1 MSQLMSRARFILVLT
16 ILVLAAATHADASP
30 TIQVPSTFCP
40 GGTGVATLSAPDGG
54 GSWASV
60 QWSITNGT
68 IVSSQGSTLTFRNQS
83 TALIT
88 IGASA
93 TDTNG
98 GTFTANPATVVV
110 HQVTAPDLDT
120 KGSVCIGGSGTAV
133 VRNAASYPSPITW
146 QVTNGTITA
155 NHGASIDYTAGTSGD
170 VLIRATSYDSNG
182 CEVSAQWQVH
192 IVPPPSAQITVSASA
207 CPGSFDATVPD
218 AGVGALYDWSI
229 QNGAIVAGAG
239 TRQIRFVPSNGNAVT
254 LEATVTEFYRGCS
267 THGTYTGEFVP
278 ADGPQI
284 VLDRTSACP
293 GSFVQASIEG
303 TYSSI
308 DWSVTN
314 GYITADNGSSI
325 TFQVNGWG
333 GPAQVAVSVSN
344 GQGCSAYDAADVAVL
359 SVDPPTVTV
368 DKPSVCPGFGVV
380 TATVDGQWAD
390 IDWSV
395 INGEVLSQSGNTATV
410 RSTSWTSGMEL
421 SAWVTDAGGCSTST
435 NSVQIPLRTVSPPT
449 ITVDKPSVCPGF
461 GSVTATIGG
470 EWSNIY
476 WSAINGEILSQ
487 NGNTVTV
494 RSTSWMAGIEL
505 AAWVTDVEGCSAYTN
520 SVQIPLR
527 TLTPPTITV
536 DKPSVCPSFGVV
548 TATIGGV
555 WSNIYWSALNGEIL
569 SQNGNTVTVRSTS
582 WSSGIE
588 LAAWVTDVEGC
599 SAYTNSVQI
608 PLRVIEPPVITV
620 DKPSVCPS
628 FGVVTAT
635 IDGVWSNI
643 YWYAINGEVLSQTG
657 NSVTV
662 RSTSWALGIELNV
675 YVSDVEGCNTSANS
689 VQIPLRVIEP
699 PVITVDKPSVC
710 PSFGVVTATI
720 DGVWSNIYWYPIN
733 GEVVSQTGN
742 TVTVRST
749 SWSSGIELNVYV
761 SDVEGC
767 NTSANSVMVP
777 LRVIEPPVITVDKP
791 SVCPLSGMVTAT
803 IDGDWST
810 IYWSPVN
817 GEIVNQAGN
826 SVTVRSTSW
835 TSAIELTA
843 HVMDSEGC
851 SASTNS
857 VQIPLSSA
865 PTVTA
870 GGPTTF
876 CEGGFVVLT
885 APAGMAGYLW
895 SNGAIAQS
903 ITVTASGAY
912 SVTTTDA
919 YGCAMMSAA
928 AVVTVNPLPAAAITA
943 GGPTTF
949 CEGGSV
955 TLTAPQ
961 NSSYSWSSGATTRSI
976 TIDATGVFSVTV
988 TNANGCSATSTPV
1001 VVTENP
1007 LPAAPV
1013 IAAGGP
1019 TTFCAGGSVTLNA
1032 PAGFTYLWSTGAT
1045 TQSITVSQAGQY
1057 SVSVTN
1063 ANGCSSQGSPVTV
1076 TVNPL
1081 PVATVTAGGPTT
1093 FCAGGSVTLTASAG
1107 SSYLWSNGATTQSIN
1122 ATAGGSYSV
1131 TVTNANGCS
1140 ATSAATSVTVDA
1152 LPVATVSA
1160 SGPTT
1165 FCAGGSVT
1173 LTASAGSSYLWSNGA
1188 ITPSIAVSAAGSY
1201 SVTVTNANG
1210 CSATSA
1216 ATSVTVNALP
1226 AATVSASGPTT
1237 FCEGGSVTLTASA
1250 GSSYLWSNG
1259 ATTQAIDATASGSYS
1274 VTVTNGNGCSATSA
1288 ATSVTVNPL
1297 PTPSIS
1303 AGGPTTF
1310 CQGGSVT
1317 LTGQGGT
1324 PSGAWY
1330 RNGSLYSTQ
1339 ASIVVTSSATFV
1351 YRVQTAAGCAADSA
1365 PTVVTV
1371 NATPSISS
1379 AGGHGSVCD
1388 NETVYW
1394 QVDNPT
1400 AGASI
1405 VWTLTG
1411 GVIVSGQSEARVYY
1425 QAEAE
1430 AASVHLDVL
1439 LTSTAGCTKSYSYDI
1454 PVNRPKPT
1462 ISAGGPTTF
1471 CAGGSVTLTAS
1482 AAPSGWTYLWSNGA
1496 TTQSISVTA
1505 SGTYTVRYRSVTCN
1519 APLSA
1524 PMTVT
1529 VNPLPAATITPSGP
1543 TTFCEGGSVTLTASA
1558 GASYL
1563 WSNGATTSSINVT
1576 ASGSYSVT
1584 VTSAA
1589 GCSATSAATAVT
1601 VNALPAAAI
1610 TPSGPTTFCAGGSV
1624 TLTASAGSSYLWST
1638 GATTSS
1644 INVTASGSYSVT
1656 VTNAAGCSATSAA
1669 TAVTVNAL
1677 PAATVTPSGPTT
1689 FCVGGSVTLT
1699 ASAGASYLWSN
1710 GATTSSIDVSSS
1722 GSYSVTVSNAAGCS
1736 TISAATAVTVNAL
1749 PAATI
1754 TPSGPTTFCAG
1765 GSVTLTA
1772 SAGSSYLWSN
1782 GATTSSINVTS
1793 SGSYSVTVTN
1803 ANGCSATSAGTA
1815 VTVNALPVATITP
1828 SGPTTFC
1835 AGGSVTLTASAG
1847 ASYLWSNGATTA
1859 SIDVSSSGSYSVTV
1873 TSAAG
1878 CSKTSAATAVTVNA
1892 LPVATITPSGPTTFC
1907 AGSSVT
1913 LIASSGSSYLWSTGA
1928 TTSSINVTSSGSY
1941 SVTVTNANGCS
1952 ATSAPTVVTVNAMP
1966 VATIT
1971 PSGPT
1976 TFCAGGS
1983 VTLTAS
1989 AGASYHWSNGATTS
2003 SINVTSSGSYS
2014 VTVTSAAGCFTT
2026 SAATAVTVN
2035 ALPSATISPSGAT
2048 TFCEGGSV
2056 TLTAGAG
2063 ASYLWSNGATTQAI
2077 NATASGSYSV
2087 TVTNGNGCSAT
2098 SAATSVTVNP
2108 TPTSSISAGGPTTF
2122 CQGGSVTLTGQGG
2135 TSGQWLRDGAG
2146 YSIQNPL
2153 AVTSAGTYVYRAQ
2166 TAAGCQ
2172 TDSAP
2177 TVVTI
2182 DPLPSIYS
2190 AGGHGRICDN
2200 ATVYWEVDSPTPG
2213 ATIFWTVT
2221 GGVIVSG
2228 QNEARLYYHAEPQA
2242 ASVHLDVQLTTTAG
2256 CTKTWGYDIPV
2267 DRPTPTISAGGPATF
2282 CAGGSVTLTAS
2293 AAPAG
2298 WTYVWSNFAT
2308 SQSINVTASGT
2319 YSVHYYRPGCDAP
2332 QSAPVTVTVNPL
2344 PTATITPS
2352 GPTTFC
2358 AGGSVTLTA
2367 SAGASYLWSTGA
2379 TTQAINVT
2387 SSGSY
2392 SVTVT
2397 SAAGCSKTS
2406 TAAAVT
2412 VNALPTATITPSGPT
2427 TFCAGGSVTLTASA
2441 ASSYLWSTGATTQAI
2456 NVTTGGNYTVTVT
2469 NAAGCSAT
2477 SAPRSVTVN
2486 ANPSTPVI
2494 TAGGPTTFC
2503 PGGSV
2508 ALTAP
2513 AGLTYLWSNGATTQ
2527 SINATTTGNYT
2538 VTVTNAGG
2546 CSAVSAP
2553 KSVTVNAATAISQHP
2568 QNITIPKNTATTLTV
2583 TASGSGTLA
2592 YQWYKGTSPSTT
2604 TPVSGATSSSY
2615 TTTSLTKGTYTYWV
2629 RVTGTCGVVNSN
2641 TATVTAN

>member
-1 MSQLMSRARFILVLT
+1 MERFAFGRAARIS
-16 ILVLAAATHADASP
+16 ASAATSFGLSTAMRITSAPAASSNSTWDRIVAAMSCVRVARHRLHGDRDSTAADPDVADAD
-30 TIQVPSTFCP
+30 
-40 GGTGVATLSAPDGG
+40 L
-54 GSWASV
+54 
-60 QWSITNGT
+60 
-68 IVSSQGSTLTFRNQS
+68 
-83 TALIT
+83 
-88 IGASA
+88 
-93 TDTNG
+93 
-98 GTFTANPATVVV
+98 
-110 HQVTAPDLDT
+110 APDLDT
-120 KGSVCIGGSGTAV
+120 KGSVCIGGNGTAV

-146 QVTNGTITA
+146 QVTNGVITA
-155 NHGASIDYTAGTSGD
+155 NHGASIDYTAGTSGY
-170 VLIRATSYDSNG
+170 VLILASSFDTNG
-182 CEVSAQWQVH
+182 CEVAAQWQVN
-192 IVPPPSAQITVSASA
+192 IVPQPSAEITVSASV
-207 CPGSFDATVPD
+207 CPGSFEATVPD

-229 QNGAIVAGAG
+229 ANGAIVAGAG

-254 LEATVTEFYRGCS
+254 LDVTVTEFYRGCS
-267 THGTYTGEFVP
+267 NHGTYTGQFVP
-278 ADGPQI
+278 GNGPQI

-293 GSFVQASIEG
+293 GSNVQASIEG

-308 DWSVTN
+308 NWSVTN

-333 GPAQVAVSVSN
+333 GPAQVSVNVSN
-344 GQGCSAYDAADVAVL
+344 GQGCSAYDAEEVAI
-359 SVDPPTVTV
+359 SWVDPPALTV
-368 DKPSVCPGFGVV
+368 DKPSVCPGQGVV
-380 TATVDGQWAD
+380 TATVDGEWSNVY
-390 IDWSV
+390 WSV
-395 INGEVLSQSGNTATV
+395 TNGEVV
-410 RSTSWTSGMEL
+410 
-421 SAWVTDAGGCSTST
+421 
-435 NSVQIPLRTVSPPT
+435 
-449 ITVDKPSVCPGF
+449 
-461 GSVTATIGG
+461 
-470 EWSNIY
+470 
-476 WSAINGEILSQ
+476 SQ
-487 NGNTVTV
+487 NG
-494 RSTSWMAGIEL
+494 S
-505 AAWVTDVEGCSAYTN
+505 
-520 SVQIPLR
+520 
-527 TLTPPTITV
+527 
-536 DKPSVCPSFGVV
+536 
-548 TATIGGV
+548 TAT
-555 WSNIYWSALNGEIL
+555 L
-569 SQNGNTVTVRSTS
+569 RSTS
-582 WSSGIE
+582 WSSGIMVG
-588 LAAWVTDVEGC
+588 AYVTNADGC
-599 SAYTNSVQI
+599 SAFAGGVQI
-608 PLRVIEPPVITV
+608 PLRTASPPTITV

-643 YWYAINGEVLSQTG
+643 YWSPINGEIVSQNG

-662 RSTSWALGIELNV
+662 RSTSWSSGIELNV
-675 YVSDVEGCNTSANS
+675 YVSDADGCNTSANS
-689 VQIPLRVIEP
+689 VTIPLRVVDA

-720 DGVWSNIYWYPIN
+720 DGVWSNIYWYPVN
-733 GEVVSQTGN
+733 GEVLSQNGNSVTVRSTSWSLGIELNLYVSDAEGCNTSANSVTIPLRVVDAPVITVDKPSVCPSFGVVTATIDGVWSNIYWYPVNGEVLSQNGN
-742 TVTVRST
+742 SVTVRST

-761 SDVEGC
+761 SDAEGC

-777 LRVIEPPVITVDKP
+777 LRVIDPPVITVDKP
-791 SVCPLSGMVTAT
+791 SVCPLSGVVTAT

-810 IYWSPVN
+810 IYWSPLN
-817 GEIVNQAGN
+817 GEIVSQDGN

-835 TSAIELTA
+835 SSGIELTA
-843 HVMDSEGC
+843 YVMDSQGC
-851 SASTNS
+851 DASTNS
-857 VQIPLSSA
+857 VQIPLSST

-876 CEGGFVVLT
+876 CEGGSVVLT
-885 APAGMAGYLW
+885 ASAGSSYLW
-895 SNGAIAQS
+895 SNGAVTQA
-903 ITVTASGAY
+903 ITVTAGGTY
-912 SVTTTDA
+912 SVTTSDV
-919 YGCAMMSAA
+919 YGCMLTSAP

-955 TLTAPQ
+955 TLTAPE
-961 NSSYSWSSGATTRSI
+961 NSSYSWSNGATARSI
-976 TIDATGVFSVTV
+976 TVDATGVFSVTV
-988 TNANGCSATSTPV
+988 TNANGCSATSAPM
-1001 VVTENP
+1001 VVTENA
-1007 LPAAPV
+1007 LPVTPV

-1019 TTFCAGGSVTLNA
+1019 TTFCEGGSVTLNA
-1032 PAGFTYLWSTGAT
+1032 PGGFTYLWSNGAA
-1045 TQSITVSQAGQY
+1045 TQSIAVSQAGQY

-1063 ANGCSSQGSPVTV
+1063 ANGCSSQSAPVTV

-1107 SSYLWSNGATTQSIN
+1107 SSYLWSNGATTQSIAATSSGSYSVTVTN
-1122 ATAGGSYSV
+1122 ANGCSATSAATSVTVQALPAATITPSGPTTFCAGGSVTLTAGAGSSYLWSTGATTQSIVASAAGGYSV

-1152 LPVATVSA
+1152 LPVATVTA
-1160 SGPTT
+1160 GGPAT

-1173 LTASAGSSYLWSNGA
+1173 LTASAGASYLWSNGA
-1188 ITPSIAVSAAGSY
+1188 TTSSINVTSAGSY
-1201 SVTVTNANG
+1201 SVTVTNTAG

-1226 AATVSASGPTT
+1226 AATVSASGATT

-1259 ATTQAIDATASGSYS
+1259 ATTSSINVTASGSYS
-1274 VTVTNGNGCSATSA
+1274 VTVTNANGCSATSA

-1303 AGGPTTF
+1303 ASGPTTF
-1310 CQGGSVT
+1310 CQGDSVT
-1317 LTGQGGT
+1317 LTGHGT
-1324 PSGAWY
+1324 PSGGWY

-1339 ASIVVTSSATFV
+1339 GSIVVTSSATFV
-1351 YRVQTAAGCAADSA
+1351 YRIQSAAGCVADSA

-1371 NATPSISS
+1371 NPLPSINS
-1379 AGGHGSVCD
+1379 ASGNGSVCD

-1394 QVDNPT
+1394 QVDNPS

-1411 GVIVSGQSEARVYY
+1411 GVIVSGQNAARVYY
-1425 QAEAE
+1425 QAAAE

-1454 PVNRPKPT
+1454 PVHRPTPT
-1462 ISAGGPTTF
+1462 ISADGPTTF

-1496 TTQSISVTA
+1496 TTQSIVVA
-1505 SGTYTVRYRSVTCN
+1505 AGGTYTVRYRTIICN

-1524 PMTVT
+1524 PVAVT
-1529 VNPLPAATITPSGP
+1529 VNPLPAAT
-1543 TTFCEGGSVTLTASA
+1543 
-1558 GASYL
+1558 
-1563 WSNGATTSSINVT
+1563 
-1576 ASGSYSVT
+1576 
-1584 VTSAA
+1584 
-1589 GCSATSAATAVT
+1589 
-1601 VNALPAAAI
+1601 I

-1624 TLTASAGSSYLWST
+1624 TLTASAGASYLWSTGATTPSINVTSAGSYSVTVTSAAGCSKTSAATAVTVNALPAATITPSGPTTFCAGGTVTLTASAGASYLWST

-1644 INVTASGSYSVT
+1644 INVTSAGSYSVT
-1656 VTNAAGCSATSAA
+1656 VTNAAGCSSTSAA

-1677 PAATVTPSGPTT
+1677 PTAA
-1689 FCVGGSVTLT
+1689 
-1699 ASAGASYLWSN
+1699 
-1710 GATTSSIDVSSS
+1710 
-1722 GSYSVTVSNAAGCS
+1722 
-1736 TISAATAVTVNAL
+1736 
-1749 PAATI
+1749 I

-1793 SGSYSVTVTN
+1793 FGNYSVTVTNAAGCSRTSPATTVNVKALPVATITPSGPTTFCAGGSVTLTASTGSSYLWSNGATTSSINVTSSGSYSVTVTSS
-1803 ANGCSATSAGTA
+1803 NGCSATSAATA

-1847 ASYLWSNGATTA
+1847 SSYLWSNGATTS
-1859 SIDVSSSGSYSVTV
+1859 SIDVSSSGNYSVTV

-1878 CSKTSAATAVTVNA
+1878 CSKTSAPTAVTVNA
-1892 LPVATITPSGPTTFC
+1892 LPAAVITSGPTTFC

-1941 SVTVTNANGCS
+1941 GVTVTNANGCS
-1952 ATSAPTVVTVNAMP
+1952 ATSAPTVVTVNDMP

-1989 AGASYHWSNGATTS
+1989 ASAGASYHWSNGATTP
-2003 SINVTSSGSYS
+2003 SIDVTSPGSFS
-2014 VTVTSAAGCFTT
+2014 VTVTSAAGCFIT
-2026 SAATAVTVN
+2026 SATTAVTVN
-2035 ALPSATISPSGAT
+2035 ALPTATITSGST

-2056 TLTAGAG
+2056 NLIASFGS
-2063 ASYLWSNGATTQAI
+2063 SYLWSTGATTQAI
-2077 NATASGSYSV
+2077 TATAAGSYSV

-2108 TPTSSISAGGPTTF
+2108 LPTSSISAGGPTTF

-2135 TSGQWLRDGAG
+2135 TTGEWLRDGSI
-2146 YSIQNPL
+2146 YSSQNPL
-2153 AVTSAGTYVYRAQ
+2153 VVTSAGSYLYRAR
-2166 TAAGCQ
+2166 TAAGCE
-2172 TDSAP
+2172 TVSAP
-2177 TVVTI
+2177 TVVTL
-2182 DPLPSIYS
+2182 DPLPSFYS
-2190 AGGHGRICDN
+2190 SGGHGRICDN
-2200 ATVYWEVDSPTPG
+2200 ATVYWQIDQPTPG
-2213 ATIFWTVT
+2213 ATIVWTVT
-2221 GGVIVSG
+2221 GGVILSG
-2228 QNEARLYYHAEPQA
+2228 QNETRIEYQADPQA
-2242 ASVHLDVQLTTTAG
+2242 ASVHIDLVLTTTAG
-2256 CTKTWGYDIPV
+2256 CPKSWSWDIPV
-2267 DRPTPTISAGGPATF
+2267 DRPTPTISAGGPTAF
-2282 CAGGSVTLTAS
+2282 CPGGSVTLTAS
-2293 AAPAG
+2293 EAPAG
-2298 WTYVWSNFAT
+2298 WTYSWSNFAT
-2308 SQSINVTASGT
+2308 TQSIDVTAGGT
-2319 YSVHYYRPGCDAP
+2319 YTVHYYRPGCEAP
-2332 QSAPVTVTVNPL
+2332 PSAPVTVTVNPL

-2397 SAAGCSKTS
+2397 SAAGCSKAS
-2406 TAAAVT
+2406 AATAVT
-2412 VNALPTATITPSGPT
+2412 VNALPTATITPTGAT

-2441 ASSYLWSTGATTQAI
+2441 GSSYLWSTGATTQSI
-2456 NVTTGGNYTVTVT
+2456 NVTAGGNYTVTVT
-2469 NAAGCSAT
+2469 NAAGCSAN
-2477 SAPRSVTVN
+2477 SAATSVTVN
-2486 ANPSTPVI
+2486 ANPSTPTV

-2503 PGGSV
+2503 AGGSV
-2508 ALTAP
+2508 TLSAP
-2513 AGLTYLWSNGATTQ
+2513 AGFTYLWSNGATTQ
-2527 SINATTTGNYT
+2527 AINATTTGNYT

-2546 CSAVSAP
+2546 CSAISAP

-2568 QNITIPKNTATTLTV
+2568 QNKTIPKNTSTTLTV
-2583 TASGSGTLA
+2583 TASGAGTLT

-2604 TPVSGATSSSY
+2604 TPISGATGSSY
-2615 TTTSLTKGTYTYWV
+2615 ATPNLAKGTYTYWV

-2641 TATVTAN
+2641 TATVIAN